1 MLTKPTTTG
10 SCDGLACSLTIVAFP
25 LTVPGNAGHPAGC
38 GKSACAC
45 ACDITTSR
53 ASPVGTRLVMCTLIM
68 LTVRSAAKVP
78 PASWPDGGCELD
90 PISSKSLTKLPA
102 PNWAAGRSIVVFGLT
117 LFTGVPLTTRF
128 LKADPAELKD
138 ELKAEACAV
147 ATARTTSAVTSPL
160 TRLTPA
166 DSATPVS
173 VAVFV
178 VESTVL
184 VLDALSTFAFK
195 TLPPGGGTATF
206 RTWLLLL
213 VEPMPDCELQTPC
226 VQVAGVAVGSVWLIP
241 KSVSWTRAPIA
252 LPLALAPAGLK
263 TVKLTGLTLVR
274 SFSSALNDVEAR
286 VFIDTKRTF
295 SQGIVPIVSLTLR
308 ASSPKRLVPVTVN
321 PVMLAAVF
329 TAASQRVP

>member
-1 MLTKPTTTG
+1 
-10 SCDGLACSLTIVAFP
+10 
-25 LTVPGNAGHPAGC
+25 
-38 GKSACAC
+38 
-45 ACDITTSR
+45 
-53 ASPVGTRLVMCTLIM
+53 M

-78 PASWPDGGCELD
+78 PASWPGGGWELD

-117 LFTGVPLTTRF
+117 LFIWTPLTTR
-128 LKADPAELKD
+128 LLNAAPAELKD
-138 ELKAEACAV
+138 ELKADAFVV
-147 ATARTTSAVTSPL
+147 ATARTTSAVTSPP

-166 DSATPVS
+166 DSATPTS

-184 VLDALSTFAFK
+184 VLDALSTLAVR
-195 TLPPGGGTATF
+195 TAPPGNGIATF

-213 VEPMPDCELQTPC
+213 VEPMPACELQTPSA
-226 VQVAGVAVGSVWLIP
+226 QLAGVEAGSIWLIR
-241 KSVSWTRAPIA
+241 KSVSWILTAKA

-263 TVKLTGLTLVR
+263 MVKFTGLTLVR

-321 PVMLAAVF
+321 PVMLGAVF
-329 TAASQRVP
+329 TAASQRVPLLPTESGTKVVPFHVKALALMMAPPNCVSNETKKSPDVRRGSCGQLGLAGLIAASAWLNS

>member
-1 MLTKPTTTG
+1 M
-10 SCDGLACSLTIVAFP
+10 F
-25 LTVPGNAGHPAGC
+25 
-38 GKSACAC
+38 
-45 ACDITTSR
+45 
-53 ASPVGTRLVMCTLIM
+53 
-68 LTVRSAAKVP
+68 TVRSAAKVP
-78 PASWPDGGCELD
+78 PASWPDGGWELD

-117 LFTGVPLTTRF
+117 LFTWVPLTTRF

-184 VLDALSTFAFK
+184 VLDALSTFAFR

-213 VEPMPDCELQTPC
+213 VEPMPDCGLQTAS
-226 VQVAGVAVGSVWLIP
+226 VQVVGVAAGSVWLIL
-241 KSVSWTRAPIA
+241 KSVSWMLAPKA
-252 LPLALAPAGLK
+252 FPLALAPAGLK
-263 TVKLTGLTLVR
+263 IVKFTGFTL
-274 SFSSALNDVEAR
+274 
-286 VFIDTKRTF
+286 
-295 SQGIVPIVSLTLR
+295 
-308 ASSPKRLVPVTVN
+308 
-321 PVMLAAVF
+321 
-329 TAASQRVP
+329 